1 MKEEKGKN
9 IIIILLVVIVV
20 MLLALCVLFATGT
33 ISFNSKS
40 LDNNTENNGN
50 IETEVNDNNE
60 PSESFS
66 KDASDYVE
74 LVSDIMDGHAFK
86 KVSFKN
92 LDSSLTESYLN
103 EQTLMLNDIE
113 RYEGYN
119 LTDGNTWFQVNGNIL
134 SVYYEIIVSNEMGEQ
149 PHIVVTNID
158 LKNNKVL
165 SDREV
170 LALANGGFDQIALKN
185 YNELLPVIEKCE
197 EVENNCHVL
206 ARGGGF
212 ITLKDYTENK
222 DKYINNIING
232 LDDVIFCYIK
242 DGIVK
247 YDYQKVR
254 LDNLFYINGK
264 GGAFPYLTEEVG
276 KYNY

>member
-9 IIIILLVVIVV
+9 IIIILLVVIIV

-33 ISFNSKS
+33 ISFSSKT
-40 LDNNTENNGN
+40 LNNNTENNEN
-50 IETEVNDNNE
+50 TETEVVDNNE
-60 PSESFS
+60 IPESFS
-66 KDASDYVE
+66 KNASDYVE
-74 LVSDIMDGHAFK
+74 LVSDKIDGHTFNK
-86 KVSFKN
+86 ISFKN
-92 LDSSLTESYLN
+92 LDNSLTQSFLD
-103 EQTLMLNDIE
+103 EQDIMLGHIQSFGE
-113 RYEGYN
+113 YN

-134 SVYYEIIVSNEMGEQ
+134 SVYYEILVSDEMGEQ

-158 LKNNKVL
+158 LKNKKVL

-170 LALANGGFDQIALKN
+170 LALANGGFDQIALEN

-197 EVENNCHVL
+197 KVENNCHVL

-247 YDYQKVR
+247 YDYQKVL